1 MSEAG
6 PLVIKVGGSTLGAA
20 DTTFHDIAALDRDG
34 ARPIVV
40 HGGGAEASRW
50 LDAMGIESRFI
61 DGLRATDERALPV
74 IVAVFAGLVNK
85 RIVSELNAAG
95 ARAAGISGAD
105 GRTLECEQRRPELG
119 FVGTPVAAHP
129 EAILALREAGFVPV
143 MSPVGFVPGAEADQ
157 LVNVNADEAAG
168 WIARAVDACELVFLT
183 DVEGV
188 RGEDGAVVPKLD
200 AATVRDLREQGVI
213 EGGMIPKT
221 DACLLAAGLGVR
233 SHIID
238 GRVAG
243 ALLDREGRGTV
254 FPPTGA

>member
-1 MSEAG
+1 MSGAR

-20 DTTFHDIAALDRDG
+20 DTTFHDIAALDREG
-34 ARPIVV
+34 ANPIVV

-61 DGLRATDERALPV
+61 DGLRATGERALPV

-95 ARAAGISGAD
+95 ALAAGISGAD

-119 FVGTPVAAHP
+119 FVGMPVAVHP
-129 EAILALREAGFVPV
+129 GVVLALREAGFVPV
-143 MSPVGFVPGAEADQ
+143 VSPVGFVPEDDRDQ

-168 WIARAVDACELVFLT
+168 WIARAVDAHELVFLT

-188 RGEDGAVVPKLD
+188 RGEDGAVVPELD
-200 AATVRDLREQGVI
+200 AVSVRDLRDRGVI
-213 EGGMIPKT
+213 AGGMIPKT

-233 SHIID
+233 SQIID
-238 GRVAG
+238 GRVPG

-254 FPPTGA
+254 FPPGRA

>member
-1 MSEAG
+1 MSAQR

-34 ARPIVV
+34 ANPIVV

-74 IVAVFAGLVNK
+74 VIAVFAGLVNK
-85 RIVSELNAAG
+85 RIVSALNAAG
-95 ARAAGISGAD
+95 ARAVGLSGAD

-119 FVGTPVAAHP
+119 FVGTPVVAHP
-129 EAILALREAGFVPV
+129 EAVLALREAGFVPV
-143 MSPVGFVPGAEADQ
+143 ISPVGFVPGDGGDQ

-168 WIARAVDACELVFLT
+168 WIARAVDAREVVFLT

-188 RGEDGAVVPKLD
+188 RGEGGAVLPQLD
-200 AATVRDLREQGVI
+200 AATVRDLRERGVVA
-213 EGGMIPKT
+213 GGMIPKT
-221 DACLLAAGLGVR
+221 DACLLAAGLGVPA
-233 SHIID
+233 HIID
-238 GRVAG
+238 GRVPG
-243 ALLDREGRGTV
+243 ALLDRDGRGTV
-254 FPPTGA
+254 FPPAAL